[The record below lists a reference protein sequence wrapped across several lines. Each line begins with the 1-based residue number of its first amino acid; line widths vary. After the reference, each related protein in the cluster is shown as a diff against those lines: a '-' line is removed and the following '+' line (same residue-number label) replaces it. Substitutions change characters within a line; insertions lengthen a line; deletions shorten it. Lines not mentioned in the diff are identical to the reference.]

1 MFTPRGNFRGRLNI
15 TDTGTRGRIKQINKG
30 VLIMY
35 FDSEAWI
42 KGIESIQDVE
52 EKPFNFEDFE
62 EYEIMSERDF
72 KNDL

>member
-1 MFTPRGNFRGRLNI
+1 
-15 TDTGTRGRIKQINKG
+15 
-30 VLIMY
+30 MY

-42 KGIESIQDVE
+42 KEIESIQDVE

-62 EYEIMSERDF
+62 EYEIMSERDL

>member
-1 MFTPRGNFRGRLNI
+1 
-15 TDTGTRGRIKQINKG
+15 
-30 VLIMY
+30 MY

-42 KGIESIQDVE
+42 KEMESIQDVE

-62 EYEIMSERDF
+62 EYEIISERDL

>member
-1 MFTPRGNFRGRLNI
+1 MN
-15 TDTGTRGRIKQINKG
+15 
-30 VLIMY
+30 Y

-42 KGIESIQDVE
+42 KEMENIQDIE

-62 EYEIMSERDF
+62 EYDIMSERDL

>member
-1 MFTPRGNFRGRLNI
+1 
-15 TDTGTRGRIKQINKG
+15 
-30 VLIMY
+30 MY

-42 KGIESIQDVE
+42 KEMESVQDVE

-62 EYEIMSERDF
+62 EYEIMSERDL

>member
-1 MFTPRGNFRGRLNI
+1 MN
-15 TDTGTRGRIKQINKG
+15 
-30 VLIMY
+30 Y

-42 KGIESIQDVE
+42 KEMESIQDVE

-62 EYEIMSERDF
+62 ECEIMSERDL

>member
-1 MFTPRGNFRGRLNI
+1 M
-15 TDTGTRGRIKQINKG
+15 D
-30 VLIMY
+30 Y

-42 KGIESIQDVE
+42 KEMESMQDVE
-52 EKPFNFEDFE
+52 EKPFSFEDFE

>member
-1 MFTPRGNFRGRLNI
+1 MN
-15 TDTGTRGRIKQINKG
+15 
-30 VLIMY
+30 Y

-42 KGIESIQDVE
+42 KEMENIQDIE

-62 EYEIMSERDF
+62 EYEIMSERDL

>member
-1 MFTPRGNFRGRLNI
+1 
-15 TDTGTRGRIKQINKG
+15 
-30 VLIMY
+30 MY

-42 KGIESIQDVE
+42 KEMESMQDVE

-62 EYEIMSERDF
+62 EYEIMSERDL

>member
-1 MFTPRGNFRGRLNI
+1 
-15 TDTGTRGRIKQINKG
+15 
-30 VLIMY
+30 MY

-42 KGIESIQDVE
+42 KEMECMQSVE

-62 EYEIMSERDF
+62 EYEIMSERDL

>member
-1 MFTPRGNFRGRLNI
+1 MN
-15 TDTGTRGRIKQINKG
+15 
-30 VLIMY
+30 Y

-42 KGIESIQDVE
+42 KEMESMQDVE

-62 EYEIMSERDF
+62 EYEIMTEREL